1 MTESAN
7 SRTDDGVTA
16 LSVAP
21 DRLDQILEGG
31 GAMSGGTKAETL
43 PNTGSGQTTSSN
55 TTEIVDQVKEAAKA
69 EGFQAQIYNAISV
82 QRPMVLEY
90 LRSLRRSK
98 PDASPVELLRE
109 LDNRY
114 VATVTVTSSGVGAS
128 AAIPGVGIPIA
139 LGLGAADLLFFYETS
154 ALYVLAVA
162 ELHGIPVSDADRA
175 RPLVLG
181 TLLGQKS
188 QSQVSKLVM
197 TAVGA
202 GAIDQARSAATGVVG
217 KSLPGGWG
225 DVLTQQLPDSALA
238 PLTVV
243 IGREAIKTGGKLGAG
258 TLGKA
263 VPFGVGAIIG
273 GVGSFYFGRDV
284 VKAARL
290 AFPKPP
296 TEFPEWLHD
305 YARPEKLP
313 TEPSRATL
321 ALQSAGTQVKSFGED
336 VWDKVGSATEA
347 FRSVDL
353 DGDGIPD
360 EARALT
366 AVKRAGSAASAT
378 GNKAVEAFRSIDL
391 DGDGVADEPQA
402 LSAAKGAGRAIV
414 GAVGSIGG
422 KAASLFKPAQLRGE
436 TDSSPE

>member
-1 MTESAN
+1 MSDATTAKASTSTSTDNASA
-7 SRTDDGVTA
+7 
-16 LSVAP
+16 L
-21 DRLDQILEGG
+21 L
-31 GAMSGGTKAETL
+31 
-43 PNTGSGQTTSSN
+43 
-55 TTEIVDQVKEAAKA
+55 DQVKEVANAS
-69 EGFQAQIYNAISV
+69 GFQAQIYGAIAV
-82 QRPMVLEY
+82 QRPIVLEY
-90 LRSLRRSK
+90 LRSLRRSS
-98 PDASPVELLRE
+98 PSASPGELLKE
-109 LDNRY
+109 LENRY

-154 ALYVLAVA
+154 AIYVLSVA

-202 GAIDQARSAATGVVG
+202 GGIDQVRSAATGVVG
-217 KSLPGGWG
+217 KSLLSGWG

-243 IGREAIKTGGKLGAG
+243 IGREALKTGGKLGAG

-290 AFPKPP
+290 AFPNPP
-296 TEFPEWLHD
+296 TEFPEWLD
-305 YARPEKLP
+305 NYAKAEKPL
-313 TEPSRATL
+313 TEPSRASL
-321 ALQSAGTQVKSFGED
+321 ALQSAGDQVKSFGED
-336 VWDKVGSATEA
+336 VWDKVGSVT
-347 FRSVDL
+347 
-353 DGDGIPD
+353 
-360 EARALT
+360 
-366 AVKRAGSAASAT
+366 
-378 GNKAVEAFRSIDL
+378 EAFRSIDL
-391 DGDGVADEPQA
+391 DGDGLPDEARALTALKRAGSAASAAGTKAMDTLRSADLNGDGIADEHQV
-402 LSAAKGAGRAIV
+402 LNAAREAGKTLAGAA
-414 GAVGSIGG
+414 GSIGG
-422 KAASLFKPAQLRGE
+422 KAASLLKPARKRGAVV
-436 TDSSPE
+436 SPEE

>member
-1 MTESAN
+1 
-7 SRTDDGVTA
+7 
-16 LSVAP
+16 
-21 DRLDQILEGG
+21 
-31 GAMSGGTKAETL
+31 MSGGTTAETL
-43 PNTGSGQTTSSN
+43 PNIGSEESTSGN
-55 TTEIVDQVKEAAKA
+55 APEIAELVKEATKA

-98 PDASPVELLRE
+98 PDASPVELLKE

-154 ALYVLAVA
+154 AIYVLAVA

-197 TAVGA
+197 SAVGA
-202 GAIDQARSAATGVVG
+202 GAIDQARTAATGVVG

-225 DVLTQQLPDSALA
+225 DVLTEQLPDSALA

-243 IGREAIKTGGKLGAG
+243 IGREALKTSGKLGAG

-305 YARPEKLP
+305 YEKPEKQAA
-313 TEPSRATL
+313 EPSRASL
-321 ALQSAGTQVKSFGED
+321 ALQSAGSQVKNFGED
-336 VWDKVGSATEA
+336 VWDKMGAATEA

-366 AVKRAGSAASAT
+366 AMKRAGTAVGAT
-378 GNKAVEAFRSIDL
+378 GHKAVGAFRSVDL
-391 DGDGVADEPQA
+391 DGDGIADEPQA
-402 LSAAKGAGRAIV
+402 LSAAKGAGKAIA
-414 GAVGSIGG
+414 GAVGSVGG
-422 KAASLFKPAQLRGE
+422 KAASMFKPARLRGE
-436 TDSSPE
+436 ADLSTE